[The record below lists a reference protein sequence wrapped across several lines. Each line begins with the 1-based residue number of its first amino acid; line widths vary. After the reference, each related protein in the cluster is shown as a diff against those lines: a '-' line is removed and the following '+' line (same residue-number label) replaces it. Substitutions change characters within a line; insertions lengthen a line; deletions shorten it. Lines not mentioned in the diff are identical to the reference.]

1 MEDARM
7 FGGGRRMSY
16 LSPLFAPTFAAIL
29 LFAYPVLT
37 LVLMR
42 RAGVRGP
49 VLALALLPAV
59 CMFLGGYAFYW
70 FMDSDISQALSLDAL
85 MQIAIAKNLGVFIG
99 AISPLLILAI
109 VRWPVLDKS
118 TSPETFS

>member
-1 MEDARM
+1 
-7 FGGGRRMSY
+7 MSY
-16 LSPLFAPTFAAIL
+16 LSPLFAHTFAAIL
-29 LFAYPVLT
+29 LIAYPVLT

-42 RAGVRGP
+42 RAGIRGP
-49 VLALALLPAV
+49 KLTMALLPAV

-85 MQIAIAKNLGVFIG
+85 MQIAIAKSFGVFIG

-109 VRWPVLDKS
+109 LRWPALDKS

>member
-1 MEDARM
+1 
-7 FGGGRRMSY
+7 MSY

-42 RAGVRGP
+42 RAGIRGP
-49 VLALALLPAV
+49 ILTLALLPAV
-59 CMFLGGYAFYW
+59 CMFLGGYTFYW
-70 FMDSDISQALSLDAL
+70 LMDSGIAQALSWDAL
-85 MQIAIAKNLGVFIG
+85 MQIVIAKNLGVFIG

>member
-1 MEDARM
+1 
-7 FGGGRRMSY
+7 MSY
-16 LSPLFAPTFAAIL
+16 LGPLFTPTFAAIL
-29 LFAYPVLT
+29 LIAYPVLT

-42 RAGVRGP
+42 RAGIRGP
-49 VLALALLPAV
+49 KLLMALLPAV

-70 FMDSDISQALSLDAL
+70 FMDSGISQALSWDAT
-85 MQIAIAKNLGVFIG
+85 MQIVIAKNLGVFIG

-109 VRWPVLDKS
+109 LKWPALDKS